1 MAAQASLPPPSVA
14 LVAIDPHDSARAAGL
29 RYIADDRP
37 GIVRK
42 RVGKGFAYVGPDGR
56 PMRDAAR
63 LKQIRALAIPPAWEH
78 VWISPLPN
86 GHIQATGRDARGRK
100 QYRYH
105 PRWRETRDETKYH
118 RMLAFAEALPRIRT
132 RVSADLGRPGLP
144 REKVIATIV
153 RLLETTLIR
162 VGNEEYAR
170 TNHSFGLTTL
180 RDRHVRITGTTIAFR
195 FRGKSGVHRE
205 LDVRDRRLASIVRK
219 MAVLPGHELFQYLD
233 ENGEP
238 HTIESGDVNEYL
250 GQISGEPF
258 TAKDFRT
265 WGGTVL
271 AAVALHEIER
281 SLATMEQ
288 ETLGRGR
295 RGTKSGAKTGAK
307 TAMKI
312 GAKTGAKKRLLA
324 AVKSV
329 AQKLGNTPSVCRK
342 CYVHP
347 AVLDG
352 YLEGQR
358 IELAT
363 PPGANDGDPA
373 GLRTEEAAVVAFLK
387 GRVAR

>member
-1 MAAQASLPPPSVA
+1 
-14 LVAIDPHDSARAAGL
+14 
-29 RYIADDRP
+29 
-37 GIVRK
+37 VRK
-42 RVGKGFAYVGPDGR
+42 GVGKGFAYVGPDGR

-195 FRGKSGVHRE
+195 FRGKSGVHRA

-295 RGTKSGAKTGAK
+295 KGTKSGAKTGAK